1 MFTCF
6 SSLLIVKPSKTFAR
20 QLVNAIGLR
29 SVLMSCGGEIFGS
42 GNMMDFLKACSKN
55 PSLNY

>member
-1 MFTCF
+1 M
-6 SSLLIVKPSKTFAR
+6 KPSENFAR

-42 GNMMDFLKACSKN
+42 GNVMDFFKACGKN
-55 PSLNY
+55 PSPND

>member
-1 MFTCF
+1 M
-6 SSLLIVKPSKTFAR
+6 KPSKAFAR

-42 GNMMDFLKACSKN
+42 GNMMDFFKACGKN
-55 PSLNY
+55 PSLND